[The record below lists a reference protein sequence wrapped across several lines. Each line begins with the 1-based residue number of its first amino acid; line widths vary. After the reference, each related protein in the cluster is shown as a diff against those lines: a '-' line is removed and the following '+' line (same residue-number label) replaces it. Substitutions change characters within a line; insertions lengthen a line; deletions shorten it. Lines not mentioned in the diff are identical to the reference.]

1 MTNSWVTMTDNVTI
15 SGCISKMGGGAML
28 INQGAVVV
36 FRGESLMSGCSASA
50 SSGGALFIDGASVTI
65 EDATLQS
72 CSAFYTGGAVYAGLD
87 SKLVMTRAKL
97 HDNSASN
104 QGGAVHVDRSD
115 AELVNVD
122 ASSNKGGHA
131 GGFLAVSIS
140 VLGHSTRSVPLQHTA
155 TPVANLML
163 SLSLQGHQ
171 LHTA

>member
-1 MTNSWVTMTDNVTI
+1 
-15 SGCISKMGGGAML
+15 ML

-36 FRGESLMSGCSASA
+36 FRGESLVSGCSASA

-122 ASSNKGGHA
+122 ASSNNGGHA